1 MLNKSKNDKGF
12 TLIELMITIS
22 IIGILLAV
30 AIPSYS
36 SYLQDSRRT
45 DAVTVLLE
53 VAGEQERF
61 FAENNSYAATMAD
74 LGYGTGTQN
83 SYASQEG
90 HYNVSVSAQ
99 TARTYT
105 LTATPV
111 ANGAQASDACGNFM
125 VTSTG
130 GRSVTG
136 TATDC
141 WR

>member
-1 MLNKSKNDKGF
+1 MLNRRKNDKGF
-12 TLIELMITIS
+12 TLIELMITIG

-36 SYLQDSRRT
+36 SYLKESRRT
-45 DAVTVLLE
+45 DAVVVLLE
-53 VAGEQERF
+53 IAGEQERF
-61 FAENNSYAATMAD
+61 FAENNNYAATMAD

-111 ANGAQASDACGNFM
+111 ANGAQAGDACGNFS
-125 VTSTG
+125 VTSSG
-130 GRSVTG
+130 GRSVSG
-136 TATDC
+136 TATNC
-141 WR
+141 WQ